1 MNSPHHERH
10 TAELHQMQRAIAGL
24 LVYQD
29 ILAGEVGSALIDL
42 LQAIAIRDR
51 SQGNALICLTA
62 YGRFFKALATENC
75 SWEEYL
81 IDRILQAEN
90 PFSLQAQKISSHFT
104 SGSLEKYLAPALV
117 MAAKQDLQSLYI
129 LYTYGYYLPQWVQQ
143 VGGNPVCWVKSTPD
157 LSNHSAGVRAAIV
170 SKLDSKSWGEVVDD
184 LPNHWG
190 ELVDDLARYYHQ
202 AGLGIFGT
210 YRALRWQE
218 RLVGITYPDR
228 ITIDSLVGYELQKD
242 TLIKNTKAL
251 LLGKPALNIL
261 LYGGKGT
268 GKSSLIKGLLNY
280 YPDSQLRLIEV
291 SKSDMRQL
299 PQILDRVTDLPQKFI
314 IFIDDLSF
322 EADDEAFKALKVVL
336 EGSVTARPANV
347 VVYATSNRRHLVREY
362 FADRPRPQ
370 DADEIQMW
378 DTVQEKLSFSDR
390 FGITLT
396 FEPADQPKYLEIVHH
411 LATSAQL
418 PNGLPSA
425 LAIERDELEKLALQ
439 WATRHNGRSGRTAR
453 QFIDHLIG
461 DSD

>member
-1 MNSPHHERH
+1 MNSPHQERH

-24 LVYQD
+24 LIYQD

-42 LQAIAIRDR
+42 LQAIANRDR
-51 SQGNALICLTA
+51 SQGNAIICLTA

-75 SWEEYL
+75 SWEDYL
-81 IDRILQAEN
+81 IDRVLQAEN
-90 PFSLQAQKISSHFT
+90 PFSLQAQKIAPDLTPSSLDRH
-104 SGSLEKYLAPALV
+104 LAPALV
-117 MAAKQDLQSLYI
+117 MAARQDLQSLYV
-129 LYTYGYYLPQWVQQ
+129 LYSYGHYLPQWVQQ
-143 VGGNPVCWVKSTPD
+143 VGGDRVCWIDSTP
-157 LSNHSAGVRAAIV
+157 LPSQPVGIRAEIV
-170 SKLDSKSWGEVVDD
+170 SKLDTKSRDEISAEQ
-184 LPNHWG
+184 PRHWG
-190 ELVDDLARYYHQ
+190 ELVEDIARYYQQ
-202 AGLGIFGT
+202 AGLGIFGK
-210 YRALRWQE
+210 YRALRWQDK
-218 RLVGITYPDR
+218 LVGIPYPDR
-228 ITIDSLVGYELQKD
+228 VKIDDLIGYDLQKI
-242 TLIKNTKAL
+242 TLIKNTKSL
-251 LLGKPALNIL
+251 LIGKPALNIL

-291 SKSDMRQL
+291 SKSDMHQL
-299 PQILDRVTDLPQKFI
+299 PLILDRVTDLPQKFI

-396 FEPADQPKYLEIVHH
+396 FEPADQPKYLEIIHH
-411 LATSAQL
+411 LATSAKL
-418 PNGLPSA
+418 R
-425 LAIERDELEKLALQ
+425 IDRDELEKRALQ

-453 QFIDHLIG
+453 QFIDYLMG
-461 DSD
+461 DND

>member
-42 LQAIAIRDR
+42 LQAIANRDR
-51 SQGNALICLTA
+51 SQSYALICLTA

-90 PFSLQAQKISSHFT
+90 PFSLQAQKIDPNFT
-104 SGSLEKYLAPALV
+104 HGSLDKYLSPALV
-117 MAAKQDLQSLYI
+117 MAAQQDLQSLYI
-129 LYTYGYYLPQWVQQ
+129 LYTYGSYLPQWLQQ
-143 VGGNPVCWVKSTPD
+143 VGGNPVCWVKSTPNF
-157 LSNHSAGVRAAIV
+157 SSQPVAARDEIV
-170 SKLDSKSWGEVVDD
+170 SKLESK
-184 LPNHWG
+184 NWG
-190 ELVDDLARYYHQ
+190 ELVEDIARYYHQ
-202 AGLGIFGT
+202 AGLGIFGK
-210 YRALRWQE
+210 YRALRWQD
-218 RLVGITYPDR
+218 RLIGITHPDPVK
-228 ITIDSLVGYELQKD
+228 IDDLVGYELQKD
-242 TLIKNTKAL
+242 TLIKNTKSL
-251 LLGKPALNIL
+251 LSGKPALNIL

-280 YPDSQLRLIEV
+280 YPDSQLRLIEI

-299 PQILDRVTDLPQKFI
+299 PLILDRVTDLPQKFI

-370 DADEIQMW
+370 DADEVQMW

-411 LATSAQL
+411 LAISAQL
-418 PNGLPSA
+418 P
-425 LAIERDELEKLALQ
+425 IERDELEKRALQ

-453 QFIDHLIG
+453 QFIDYLIG
-461 DSD
+461 ESD

>member
-29 ILAGEVGSALIDL
+29 ILVGEVGSALIDL
-42 LQAIAIRDR
+42 LQAIANRDR
-51 SQGNALICLTA
+51 SQATALICLTA

-90 PFSLQAQKISSHFT
+90 PFSLQTQKIT
-104 SGSLEKYLAPALV
+104 NDLAIDSLDRHLSPALV
-117 MAAKQDLQSLYI
+117 MAAKQDLESLYI
-129 LYTYGYYLPQWVQQ
+129 LYLHGDYIPQWVQQ
-143 VGGNPVCWVKSTPD
+143 LGDNSVCWLKDTRPER
-157 LSNHSAGVRAAIV
+157 SAVEIV
-170 SKLDSKSWGEVVDD
+170 SKLNSKTWNKSATVH
-184 LPNHWG
+184 LNNWG
-190 ELVDDLARYYHQ
+190 ELVEDIARHYQ
-202 AGLGIFGT
+202 QTGLGIFGK
-210 YRALRWQE
+210 YRALRWQD
-218 RLVGITYPDR
+218 RLVGIPYPDR
-228 ITIDSLVGYELQKD
+228 VKIEDLIGYDLQKA
-242 TLIKNTKAL
+242 TLIKNTKSL
-251 LLGKPALNIL
+251 LLGKPALNVL

-268 GKSSLIKGLLNY
+268 GKSSLVKGLLNY
-280 YPDSQLRLIEV
+280 YPNSQLRLIEV
-291 SKSDMRQL
+291 SKSDMCQL
-299 PQILDRVTDLPQKFI
+299 PSILERVTDLPQKFI

-322 EADDEAFKALKVVL
+322 EADDENFKALKVVL

-418 PNGLPSA
+418 R
-425 LAIERDELEKLALQ
+425 IDRDELEKRALQ

-453 QFIDHLIG
+453 QFIDYLI
-461 DSD
+461 SDDD

>member
-1 MNSPHHERH
+1 MISSHQERH

-29 ILAGEVGSALIDL
+29 ILASEVGSALIDL
-42 LQAIAIRDR
+42 LDAIANRDR

-81 IDRILQAEN
+81 IDQILQAEN
-90 PFSLQAQKISSHFT
+90 PFSLQVQNITDFT
-104 SGSLEKYLAPALV
+104 KGSLDRHFSPALV
-117 MAAKQDLQSLYI
+117 MAARQDLQSLYI
-129 LYTYGYYLPQWVQQ
+129 LYNHGYYIPHWVQQ
-143 VGGNPVCWVKSTPD
+143 VGGNPVCWVKSTRSKLPSQLD
-157 LSNHSAGVRAAIV
+157 NRRAEIV
-170 SKLDSKSWGEVVDD
+170 SKLDCKNWVEVVDY
-184 LPNHWG
+184 LPNNWG
-190 ELVDDLARYYHQ
+190 ELVEDIARYYQ
-202 AGLGIFGT
+202 QTGIGIFGK
-210 YRALRWQE
+210 YRALRWQD
-218 RLVGITYPDR
+218 RLIGIPYPDR
-228 ITIDSLVGYELQKD
+228 VKIDDLIGYEQQKA
-242 TLIKNTKAL
+242 TLIKNTNSL

-280 YPDSQLRLIEV
+280 YADSQLRLIEV
-291 SKSDMRQL
+291 SKSDMRDL
-299 PQILDRVTDLPQKFI
+299 PLILDRVTDLPQKFI

-396 FEPADQPKYLEIVHH
+396 FESADQTKYLEIVHH

-418 PNGLPSA
+418 P
-425 LAIERDELEKLALQ
+425 IERDDLENLALQ

-453 QFIDHLIG
+453 QFIDYLTG

>member
-1 MNSPHHERH
+1 MTSSHQDRR

-24 LVYQD
+24 LLYQD
-29 ILAGEVGSALIDL
+29 VLASEVGIALVEL
-42 LQAIAIRDR
+42 LQAIASGDR

-62 YGRFFKALATENC
+62 YGRFFKALAVENC

-81 IDRILQAEN
+81 IDRVLHAEN
-90 PFSLQAQKISSHFT
+90 PFSLQVQKVEFDLSIGLLHTRFS
-104 SGSLEKYLAPALV
+104 PALV
-117 MAAKQDLQSLYI
+117 TAARQDLQSLYI
-129 LYTYGYYLPQWVQQ
+129 LYTCGQYIPQWMEQI
-143 VGGNPVCWVKSTPD
+143 GGKPICWLECSIGERQSPITDV
-157 LSNHSAGVRAAIV
+157 LHS
-170 SKLDSKSWGEVVDD
+170 KNWGDA
-184 LPNHWG
+184 
-190 ELVDDLARYYHQ
+190 VDDLARYYQ
-202 AGLGIFGT
+202 QSGVGILGK
-210 YRALRWQE
+210 YRAFRWQKQ
-218 RLVGITYPDR
+218 LVGIAHPDR
-228 ITIDSLVGYELQKD
+228 IDLDTLVGYEQQKA
-242 TLIKNTKAL
+242 TLIANTKSL
-251 LLGKPALNIL
+251 LAGQPALNIL

-268 GKSSLIKGLLNY
+268 GKSSLIKSLINY
-280 YPDSQLRLIEV
+280 HLDSQLRSIEV
-291 SKSDMRQL
+291 SKSVMIDL
-299 PQILDRVTDLPQKFI
+299 PLILDRLTDLPQKFI

-336 EGSVTARPANV
+336 EGSMTARPANV

-418 PNGLPSA
+418 P
-425 LAIERDELEKLALQ
+425 IDRDDLEKRALQ

-453 QFIDHLIG
+453 QFIDYLMGNAIA
-461 DSD
+461 S